1 VVSSRD
7 FLSHAQ
13 TLVHAASTQINPGA
27 AELCE
32 RRAIS
37 AAYYTVSHAARR
49 YRAQRLLHSG
59 VSQHEILFNVDHDV
73 LWRWAKNDG
82 VKTRILITCNTLRS
96 ARNKADYEIQ
106 LPVQDDP
113 ARCLE
118 RATSIIQEFEALEA
132 ALTEEES

>member
-1 VVSSRD
+1 
-7 FLSHAQ
+7 
-13 TLVHAASTQINPGA
+13 VHAASTQINPGA

>member
-1 VVSSRD
+1 MVSSRD

-37 AAYYTVSHAARR
+37 AAYYAVFHAARR

-59 VSQHEILFNVDHDV
+59 ESQHEILFNVGHDV

-118 RATSIIQEFEALEA
+118 RATSIVQEFEALKA
-132 ALTEEES
+132 ALTEEKS

>member
-1 VVSSRD
+1 MVSSRD

-13 TLVHAASTQINPGA
+13 TLVLAASTQSNPAA

-32 RRAIS
+32 RRPIS
-37 AAYYTVSHAARR
+37 AAYYAVFHAARR
-49 YRAQRLLHSG
+49 YRAQRLAQSG
-59 VSQHEILFNVDHDV
+59 ESQHEILFNVGHDV
-73 LWRWAKNDG
+73 LWRWTKDAG

-113 ARCLE
+113 SRCLE
-118 RATSIIQEFEALEA
+118 RATSVVQEFEALEA
-132 ALTEEES
+132 ALTSEKS